1 MTIRTRTLLIVV
13 FGPVLTAVVMFL
25 IEMHIIQTSF
35 EEEVIHESRAIVAM
49 ATAARQEMSK
59 KLELGVIR
67 PFDQIPK
74 EQLMEA
80 VPVITAINMVRENA
94 AKMGYA
100 FKAPKE
106 QPRNPANTPTPEETR
121 VLATMREKNLDEYV
135 IKTDTSIRL
144 FKPIRL
150 TRDCL
155 YCHGNPK
162 GERDPVGG
170 VKEGWEE
177 GEMHGAFA
185 ITVSL
190 DRAKQ
195 EAAQA
200 ATISGLSMLGV
211 LALVVAVAMWRMQI
225 DLFGPM
231 LRLRAYAR
239 AVAEGNLDAAPQG
252 RFAKELRDVKNAIA
266 AMVEALKAKIQ
277 LANCKSEEAERE
289 AEVARCQ
296 TALAEEATREARRA
310 KAMGMM
316 QAAEELTEIVGVV
329 TSASEELSSQVE
341 LSSNGAAEQAGRL
354 DGAATAMEQ
363 MNVTVIEVSKNAAR
377 AAHTTEE
384 AMVRASEGARVVTE
398 AVAGIT
404 RVKEQALALK
414 SDMDAL
420 GQQAE
425 GIGHVLSV
433 ISDIADQTN
442 LLALNAAIEAARA
455 GEAGRGFAVVADEVR
470 KLAEKTMT
478 ATKEVD
484 EAIAGI
490 QAGAKKNIGNV
501 DRAAE
506 AIEGATELAKKSG
519 QSLDAIVTLIQE
531 AADQVRAIATASEE
545 QSATSEEINRTVD
558 DINRISASTSDAM
571 RQSALAIDE
580 LARQISGIKHLIEEM
595 RQQNRE
601 LE

>member
-1 MTIRTRTLLIVV
+1 MFFNELKFIESSYEEA
-13 FGPVLTAVVMFL
+13 VL
-25 IEMHIIQTSF
+25 HQ
-35 EEEVIHESRAIVAM
+35 SRAIVAM
-49 ATAARQEMSK
+49 ASSARQEMSK
-59 KLELGVIR
+59 KLEHGVIR

-74 EQLMEA
+74 DKLLEA
-80 VPVITAINMVRENA
+80 VPVITAINMVRVNA

-106 QPRNPANTPTPEETR
+106 QPRNPANAPTPEESA
-121 VLATMREKNLDEYV
+121 VLKTMAQGNLDEYV
-135 IKTDTSIRL
+135 VKTPDHIR
-144 FKPIRL
+144 FFQAIRL

-155 YCHGNPK
+155 YCHGDPK

-170 VKEGWEE
+170 VKEGWRE

-185 ITVSL
+185 LTISL
-190 DRAKQ
+190 DEAKR
-195 EAAQA
+195 EMAKAAWS
-200 ATISGLSMLGV
+200 SGLSMFVV
-211 LALVVAVAMWRMQI
+211 LAVVVALALWRMQT
-225 DLFGPM
+225 DMFGPM
-231 LRLRAYAR
+231 LRLRGYAR
-239 AVAEGNLDAAPQG
+239 AVADGNLDAEPQG

-266 AMVEALKAKIQ
+266 AMVAALKAKIA
-277 LANCKSEEAERE
+277 LAASKSEEAARE
-289 AEVARCQ
+289 ATACRRQTEV
-296 TALAEEATREARRA
+296 AEEATREARRA
-310 KAMGMM
+310 KAMGMT
-316 QAAEELTEIVGVV
+316 QAAEELTDIVGAV
-329 TSASEELSSQVE
+329 TSASEELSS
-341 LSSNGAAEQAGRL
+341 NGASEQSARL

-363 MNVTVIEVSKNAAR
+363 MNATVIEVSRNAAK

-384 AMVRASEGARVVTE
+384 AMSRASEGARVVAE

-420 GQQAE
+420 GQQAV

-506 AIEGATELAKKSG
+506 AIEDATELAKRSG

-531 AADQVRAIATASEE
+531 AADQVRAIAAASEE

-558 DINRISASTSDAM
+558 DINRISAATSDAM
-571 RQSALAIDE
+571 RQSAVAIDE
-580 LARQISGIKHLIEEM
+580 LARQISGIKHLIDEM
-595 RQQNRE
+595 RQQNST
-601 LE
+601 LD